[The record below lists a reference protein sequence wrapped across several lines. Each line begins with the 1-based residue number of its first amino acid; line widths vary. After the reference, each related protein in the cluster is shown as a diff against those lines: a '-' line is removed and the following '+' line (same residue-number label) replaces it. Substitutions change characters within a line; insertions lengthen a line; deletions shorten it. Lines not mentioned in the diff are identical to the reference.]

1 MSATQI
7 STDGSGLNMSEIFAP
22 FYWGFIIS
30 LFFGGITIVQAYI
43 YFPHPTDRKHVQII
57 AATMLVLDLI
67 SSALIAQS
75 LYYYLIPHYGSLA
88 QLNSVTTELNVECL
102 ISTIIT
108 FISQMYFVF
117 QIYTIKGLGRVAR
130 LLIIAI
136 TICAALAFV
145 GGVGCVS
152 AMIIFHHGVLANR
165 NETFSIFF
173 GLAKGFG
180 TLTDLIATLAMCF
193 FLSSS
198 KTGISVQTNGLIKSL
213 IQFAVNRGIVVTLI
227 QTLLLI
233 LFYAA
238 PNNLYWLAAHINVT
252 KLYANTFFAM
262 LNAREHIKQKYA
274 GSKVVNSSLISNR
287 YISSRLNED
296 RKFGTPHHDHAA
308 ESRDKSFEMPT
319 VTKSLVVADL

>member
-1 MSATQI
+1 MALAL
-7 STDGSGLNMSEIFAP
+7 DMSEIFAP
-22 FYWGFIIS
+22 FYWGFVVS
-30 LFFGGITIVQAYI
+30 LFLGGITIVQAYI
-43 YFPHPTDRKHVQII
+43 YFPHPTDRKPVQII
-57 AATMLVLDLI
+57 AATMLILDLI

-108 FISQMYFVF
+108 FISQMYFVY
-117 QIYTIKGLGRVAR
+117 QIYTIKSLGRVAW
-130 LLIIAI
+130 LLIVVI
-136 TICAALAFV
+136 TACAVLAFV

-165 NETFSIFF
+165 NEKFSVEFHSIFF

-180 TLTDLIATLAMCF
+180 TLTDVIATLAMCF
-193 FLSSS
+193 FLSLS
-198 KTGISVQTNGLIKSL
+198 KTGISIQTKGLIKSL
-213 IQFAVNRGIVVTLI
+213 IQYVVNRGIVVTLI

-238 PNNLYWLAAHINVT
+238 PNNLYWIAAHINVT
-252 KLYANTFFAM
+252 KLYANTSFAM
-262 LNAREHIKQKYA
+262 LNAREHIKQKHV
-274 GSKVVNSSLISNR
+274 GSKGSSSIIGNA

-296 RKFGTPHHDHAA
+296 RTFGTPHHVTEAHDT
-308 ESRDKSFEMPT
+308 SFEMLT
-319 VTKSLVVADL
+319 VTKSVVIADL

>member
-57 AATMLVLDLI
+57 
-67 SSALIAQS
+67 
-75 LYYYLIPHYGSLA
+75 IPHYGSLA

-136 TICAALAFV
+136 TICAALAF
-145 GGVGCVS
+145 GCVS

-165 NETFSIFF
+165 NETFSVEFHHIFF

-238 PNNLYWLAAHINVT
+238 PNNLYWYDTRFSSRSHFIKTHRVWLRLAAHIN
-252 KLYANTFFAM
+252 
-262 LNAREHIKQKYA
+262 KYA